1 MNSPLLSRNDVLMLS
16 QTACRIGR
24 AFAHGKDSNP
34 VEFAQVE
41 RELNCLGGTLKL
53 VAGALREEDSVLSH
67 ADDETRGAINEIL
80 QSVRKTLAALERF
93 VDRYQVIQKKDT
105 GHGFVVE
112 RTWSRIVLENYK
124 TFKWT
129 IQGCDIQALQEVL
142 LMYTTCLEL
151 ILQALQSR
159 APGRLAA
166 TVVSIAQHIAPIHE
180 KGGGSESLR
189 KALDN
194 LHQVIVAL
202 TSRTESLKPHGTWT
216 RPASIRE
223 DEVAYTPSLSDISL
237 SEEKKYDDIS
247 SRISNDSQH
256 RLHQRRSLH
265 QTFMHAGSTLNFT
278 SDGNLTAADALQQA
292 ITGSQTS
299 GSSTSLKPQHSASES
314 KDLCASPQDS
324 AYEGES
330 SFRTSWR
337 RDSATLPALFRALEE
352 DSRATAGSTRSLST
366 EEGEP
371 PPLPVKSKRRSMPPP
386 LPIRRSAQRVEPDLL
401 PLSAMENTKDTIYA
415 AAKAS
420 SVSTEPRRAH
430 NGADGNSPSSKSA
443 TKTAYQQTIH
453 IEASGINERQT
464 FERQLFRNS
473 AILCDVR
480 GRLIEYAQHN
490 PEIADMRYNVE
501 MKPAC
506 KECRIL
512 VIRRRENREYG
523 GTKVATSVWCL
534 SDDDET
540 RIQQKL
546 SETQETVPYC
556 SYFEPEKVSLAGN
569 TEEGGQVSLKFHAK
583 EWGAMLEAEK
593 STNWV
598 NYYFAIEVDAV
609 MFQSA
614 VFGRKLLGSFRTT
627 KTTVIHEGLKGAFA
641 FEEQFANIE
650 MLRLW
655 EEDGV
660 ETPGAAGGVMALM
673 HISSNFGE
681 GWARWWIN
689 NIRQHVRIKE
699 DGSKF
704 VKVKGIDV
712 TVARPGATARQAERA
727 KIASMGGV
735 VNAKAA
741 EKDAIL
747 KKVGGIKIEFKTE
760 EERNKFVE
768 AAKEAQTRSLPLPE
782 L

>member
-1 MNSPLLSRNDVLMLS
+1 MNSPLLSRNDVLTLA

-24 AFAHGKDSNP
+24 AFAHGKDSDP
-34 VEFAQVE
+34 VEFAEVE
-41 RELNCLGGTLKL
+41 RALNCLGGVLKL
-53 VAGALREEDSVLSH
+53 VAGALHEEDSVLSH
-67 ADDETRGAINEIL
+67 DGDEVRGAINEIL
-80 QSVRKTLAALERF
+80 QSVRKTLASLERF
-93 VDRYQVIQKKDT
+93 VDRYQVIKKKDT

-112 RTWSRIVLENYK
+112 RTWSQIVLENYK

-129 IQGCDIQALQEVL
+129 IQGSDIQALQEVL
-142 LMYTTCLEL
+142 LMYTTCLDL

-159 APGRLAA
+159 TPGRLAA
-166 TVVSIAQHIAPIHE
+166 TVVPIAQKIAPIHE
-180 KGGGSESLR
+180 KGSGNGSLR
-189 KALDN
+189 EALDEVQ
-194 LHQVIVAL
+194 QVIVRL
-202 TSRTESLKPHGTWT
+202 TSGTESPNPHETQM
-216 RPASIRE
+216 RPASIQE
-223 DEVAYTPSLSDISL
+223 DVSAYTPSISDMSL
-237 SEEKKYDDIS
+237 NEDANHGDINS
-247 SRISNDSQH
+247 HISNASQR
-256 RLHQRRSLH
+256 RLHQRRKLD
-265 QTFMHAGSTLNFT
+265 QTFLHASSTLSFT

-292 ITGSQTS
+292 ITGSRTS
-299 GSSTSLKPQHSASES
+299 GSSSSLKPQHSASGS

-330 SFRTSWR
+330 SCRTSWR

-386 LPIRRSAQRVEPDLL
+386 LPIRRSAQRVELDVL
-401 PLSAMENTKDTIYA
+401 PPPAIESSQERSRA
-415 AAKAS
+415 AATPYSA
-420 SVSTEPRRAH
+420 STELRRTH
-430 NGADGNSPSSKSA
+430 SGADGDSPDNKPA
-443 TKTAYQQTIH
+443 TKTAYRQTIH
-453 IEASGINERQT
+453 IEASDINERKK

-480 GRLIEYAQHN
+480 GRLVEYAQHN
-490 PEIADMRYNVE
+490 PEISDMRYNVE

-506 KECRIL
+506 KEFRIL
-512 VIRRRENREYG
+512 VIRKRENREYG

-534 SDDDET
+534 SDDDKT

-569 TEEGGQVSLKFHAK
+569 TEEGGQILLKFHSK
-583 EWGAMLEAEK
+583 EWGALLQAEK

-598 NYYFAIEVDAV
+598 NYYFATEADAV
-609 MFQSA
+609 TFQSA

-641 FEEQFANIE
+641 FEEQFAHIE

-660 ETPGAAGGVMALM
+660 ETPGATGGVMALM

-689 NIRQHVRIKE
+689 NSRQHVRIKE

-727 KIASMGGV
+727 KIASMGGM

-741 EKDAIL
+741 EKDAVL

-760 EERNKFVE
+760 EERNKFVA